1 MESES
6 PHLPVAG
13 AGSPPPSLASISTIV
28 IPPGIPLLDCVVHGT
43 PIQQGKLS
51 SSKTGHLYDT
61 NQKRLKPWRQDV
73 SDIAAA
79 QKYEG
84 APWQGPVGVI
94 VTFWLLRPA
103 SHYRTG
109 KNAGLL
115 KDNAPTYHA
124 GYPDV
129 DKLLRSILDSLTV
142 ARVFADDKQVA
153 WAFPVKRW
161 AAPNDPSGADIFVLG
176 ITE

>member
-6 PHLPVAG
+6 PRLPVAG
-13 AGSPPPSLASISTIV
+13 AGSLPPTLSSISTITV
-28 IPPGIPLLDCVVHGT
+28 PPGIPLLDCSVHGT
-43 PIQQGKLS
+43 PIQQGKLA
-51 SSKTGHLYDT
+51 SSKSGHLYDA

-79 QKYEG
+79 EKFE
-84 APWQGPVGVI
+84 AEPWRGPVGVI
-94 VTFWLLRPA
+94 VHFWLLRPA
-103 SHYRTG
+103 SHYGTG
-109 KNAGLL
+109 KNAGVL
-115 KDNAPTYHA
+115 KDTAPKYHA

-161 AAPNDPSGADIFVLG
+161 AAPKDPSGADIFVLG